1 MIQLDLS
8 EEERQALL
16 SVLENVF
23 SDLRMEIANTDS
35 MDFREKLKRR
45 KETIGKVIDALQDVH
60 GAS

>member
-8 EEERQALL
+8 EEERQSLL
-16 SVLENVF
+16 ELLEDVL
-23 SDLRMEIANTDS
+23 SDLRMEIADTDS

-45 KETIGKVIDALQDVH
+45 KEVIAKVIGALTDAG